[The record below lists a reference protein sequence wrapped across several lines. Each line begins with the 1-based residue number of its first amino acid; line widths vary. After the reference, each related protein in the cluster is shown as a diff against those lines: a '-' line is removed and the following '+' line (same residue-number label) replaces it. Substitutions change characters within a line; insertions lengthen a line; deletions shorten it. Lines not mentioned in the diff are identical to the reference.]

1 LETKFYPKSYK
12 NEAEA
17 RAGYKAIPYWKV
29 LYHNG
34 VAVEKSGNPTWCDK
48 MIAALTK
55 DHPAF
60 NLYYYIHTYNK
71 MESARMVNTL
81 AERDEKLVKHVHD
94 ITIPAQE
101 IEENQTSASA
111 TDISLATVAGVS
123 IAAVAAGA
131 MLYKQSFKQQDDDV
145 FASLIDQE

>member
-1 LETKFYPKSYK
+1 LDTKFYPKSYK

-71 MESARMVNTL
+71 MESARMVNVV
-81 AERDEKLVKHVHD
+81 AERDEKLVKHVHN
-94 ITIPAQE
+94 ITMPSQE
-101 IEENQTSASA
+101 IEENQTSSA